1 MAGEGRKT
9 FVAGEVLLAQELN
22 DYLMDQSVMNFATE
36 AARSSAIPTPTEGML
51 ALTLDTDEID
61 YYNGS
66 AWVPALPIG
75 AWQSWSPVL
84 SAGWLNGNGTWDAK
98 YCQIGKTV
106 HVRANFTVG
115 STTTKGTDMR
125 ISLPVT
131 ANHTSQTWNCN
142 ANVAGGTQYSMLI
155 RMETTTALRV
165 VAQNAAATYTSIT
178 QVTSTV
184 PGTWATGDNIAFQI
198 TYEAA

>member
-1 MAGEGRKT
+1 MAGTTTNNGWDYPTSTDYVKDGATAIET
-9 FVAGEVLLAQELN
+9 LAT
-22 DYLMDQSVMNFATE
+22 D
-36 AARSSAIPTPTEGML
+36 I
-51 ALTLDTDEID
+51 DTSTGKGLI
-61 YYNGS
+61 
-66 AWVPALPIG
+66 
-75 AWQSWSPVL
+75 AWQTWAPTL

-106 HVRANFTVG
+106 HIRANFTVG

-131 ANHTSQTWNCN
+131 AAVTSQTWNCN
-142 ANVAGGTQYSMLI
+142 SSVAGGTQYSLLI

-165 VAQNAAATYTSIT
+165 LAQNAAGTYTTIT
-178 QVTSTV
+178 QMTAAV
-184 PGTWATGDNIAFQI
+184 PGTWATGDIIAFQI

>member
-1 MAGEGRKT
+1 
-9 FVAGEVLLAQELN
+9 
-22 DYLMDQSVMNFATE
+22 
-36 AARSSAIPTPTEGML
+36 
-51 ALTLDTDEID
+51 
-61 YYNGS
+61 
-66 AWVPALPIG
+66 
-75 AWQSWSPVL
+75 
-84 SAGWLNGNGTWDAK
+84 
-98 YCQIGKTV
+98 
-106 HVRANFTVG
+106 
-115 STTTKGTDMR
+115 MR

-142 ANVAGGTQYSMLI
+142 ANVAGGTQSSMLI

-165 VAQNAAATYTSIT
+165 VAQNAAATYTTIT